1 MPSISAMDG
10 ATQESI
16 CVTGASLAGKG
27 IIVVISNEFIND
39 IITIIKSLKNLIV
52 LIDGVSNKTWN

>member
-16 CVTGASLAGKG
+16 CVTAASLAGKG
-27 IIVVISNEFIND
+27 IIAVISNEFIN
-39 IITIIKSLKNLIV
+39 IITIIKSLKNLLV